1 MKIKLKKENKL
12 KRSQEYRKY
21 LGKTWEEKDGTSHS
35 VGDWKEYLNL
45 DYITYRVVIKMP
57 IINKSFES
65 VVRLTAYEMTDATMK
80 RYSKIAKSN
89 LLSCMAKELSEND

>member
-1 MKIKLKKENKL
+1 MKIKLKKENEL

-21 LGKTWEEKDGTSHS
+21 LGKTWEEKDGTTHS
-35 VGDWKEYLNL
+35 VGTWSEYLNL

-80 RYSKIAKSN
+80 RYAKIARSN
-89 LLSCMAKELSEND
+89 LLSCMLNELTK

>member
-1 MKIKLKKENKL
+1 MKINRTRELKL
-12 KRSQEYRKY
+12 KRSLEFRKY

-35 VGDWKEYLNL
+35 VGTWSEYLDLN
-45 DYITYRVVIKMP
+45 YITYRVVIRMP

-80 RYSKIAKSN
+80 RYSKIARSN
-89 LLSCMAKELSEND
+89 LLSCMMNELTK

>member
-1 MKIKLKKENKL
+1 MKINRTRELKL

-35 VGDWKEYLNL
+35 VGTWSEYLDLN
-45 DYITYRVVIKMP
+45 YITYRVVIKMP
-57 IINKSFES
+57 IINKSFKS
-65 VVRLTAYEMTDATMK
+65 VVRLTAYEMTDATIK

-89 LLSCMAKELSEND
+89 LLSCMAKELSE